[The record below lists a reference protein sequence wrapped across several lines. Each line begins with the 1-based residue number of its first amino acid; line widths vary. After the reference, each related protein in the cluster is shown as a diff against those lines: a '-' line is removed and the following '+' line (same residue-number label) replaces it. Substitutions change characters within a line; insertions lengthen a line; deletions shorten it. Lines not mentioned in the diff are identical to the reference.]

1 MSKQAVL
8 YARSATESA
17 AIARQLATCRAWI
30 EAHGYSVAG
39 MFADVASGLASDLPQ
54 FNAALDAAERCQ
66 GVLVTTNA
74 SRLGRAQ
81 GLYAARLA
89 ECERR
94 GVAVQFCEP

>member
-1 MSKQAVL
+1 MSKRAVL
-8 YARSATESA
+8 HTRSATESVS
-17 AIARQLATCRAWI
+17 IAQQMATCRAWAESNAYTI
-30 EAHGYSVAG
+30 AG
-39 MFADVASGLASDLPQ
+39 TFADVASGLASDLPQ

-74 SRLGRAQ
+74 SRLGRVQ

-94 GVAVQFCEP
+94 GVAVLFCES

>member
-17 AIARQLATCRAWI
+17 SIARQLATCRAWA
-30 EAHGYSVAG
+30 ESYGYTIAG
-39 MFADVASGLASDLPQ
+39 MFADTAGGLAAELPQ
-54 FNAALDAAERCQ
+54 FNAALDVAERCQ
-66 GVLVTTNA
+66 GVLVATDA

-81 GLYAARLA
+81 GLSAARLA